1 MLTSWPF
8 TESNGFA
15 AAIVQKS
22 SPPIPDDDLFIFGGP
37 VSFHGYYPNYADDA
51 VADARHWTW
60 AILKAHTGNRSG
72 TVTLRSTDPRDT
84 PEINFNYFDT
94 GTTAGGVDT
103 TDLDAVVEG
112 IQVARKIAAD
122 LPLGSAQFTEV
133 YPGPNITSTEEVQQ
147 YVKDNAWGHHASCT
161 CPIGADGDPNAVLDS
176 SFRVRGADG
185 LRVVDAS
192 VFPRIPGIF
201 IAVPVYMISEKA
213 ADVIIASAAVS

>member
-1 MLTSWPF
+1 MK
-8 TESNGFA
+8 
-15 AAIVQKS
+15 KS
-22 SPPIPDDDLFIFGGP
+22 VSTISDHDLFIFGGP

-60 AILKAHTGNRSG
+60 AILKAHTGNRAG

-94 GTTAGGVDT
+94 GTT
-103 TDLDAVVEG
+103 TDGADMNDLNAVVDG
-112 IQVARKIAAD
+112 IQVARKIVAD
-122 LPLGSAQFTEV
+122 LPLLSAKFTEV
-133 YPGPNITSTEEVQQ
+133 YPGPNVTSTAEVQE

-161 CPIGADGDPNAVLDS
+161 CPIGADSDPNAVLDS
-176 SFRVRGADG
+176 SFRVRGVNG

-201 IAVPVYMISEKA
+201 IAVPIYMISEKA
-213 ADVIIASAAVS
+213 ADVIIASAS